1 MAVNFLGPSLASLLL
16 LAGAV
21 VAVVA
26 VVLRA
31 PSSLLARLAP
41 FT

>member
-1 MAVNFLGPSLASLLL
+1 MTGTNTATILGVGALLL

-26 VVLRA
+26 R
-31 PSSLLARLAP
+31 RRRTR
-41 FT
+41 FTA